1 MDLQDA
7 SPNRR
12 HTRRTARAK
21 VNLALAVD
29 KPNAEAM
36 HPICSWMARINLAD
50 DLHITRLEDDR
61 LSRYAIRWHDEAPIK
76 TNIDWSITADLAVRA
91 HLLLEDETARRLPVQ
106 LRLDKRIPVGGG
118 LGGGSADAAA
128 TLSAVNELFDLN
140 IPHDRLAQ
148 LALTLGSDVPF
159 FLSDHPTGI
168 VSGLGESFEP
178 TAPVSAALV
187 LIFPAFGCPTGP
199 VYRAFDNLPA
209 ASFRADTIRALAR
222 ADSIDSSQLFNDLA
236 PAAEAVAPRHPV
248 PRPPPRLDLVPQFR
262 IHPGKL
268 PEQPRAPDHPR
279 RRLAITIAQRRQH
292 RAVAVRA
299 DKHIPRRPHP
309 VPLQARHLLQRQLEH
324 RL

>member
-236 PAAEAVAPRHPV
+236 PAAEAVAPRLTP
-248 PRPPPRLDLVPQFR
+248 L
-262 IHPGKL
+262 
-268 PEQPRAPDHPR
+268 RA
-279 RRLAITIAQRRQH
+279 
-292 RAVAVRA
+292 RAAEVA
-299 DKHIPRRPHP
+299 RRPVHITGSGSTMFVVCP
-309 VPLQARHLLQRQLEH
+309 EGAHFAADLADDIQSALADDTNPDLRAHATSLVAEPDIG
-324 RL
+324 

>member
-12 HTRRTARAK
+12 FTHRSARAK

-29 KPNAEAM
+29 QPTGGGDAM
-36 HPICSWMARINLAD
+36 HPICSWMARIDLAD
-50 DLHITRLEDDR
+50 DLLVTRLEDDR

-91 HLLLEDETARRLPVQ
+91 HLLLEDEAARRLPVQ

-159 FLSDHPTGI
+159 FISDHPTGI

-236 PAAEAVAPRHPV
+236 PAAEAVAPRLTP
-248 PRPPPRLDLVPQFR
+248 L
-262 IHPGKL
+262 
-268 PEQPRAPDHPR
+268 RA
-279 RRLAITIAQRRQH
+279 
-292 RAVAVRA
+292 RAAEVA
-299 DKHIPRRPHP
+299 RRPVHITGSGSTMFVVCP
-309 VPLQARHLLQRQLEH
+309 EGAHFAADLADDIQSALADDTSPDLRAHATSLVADTDNG
-324 RL
+324 